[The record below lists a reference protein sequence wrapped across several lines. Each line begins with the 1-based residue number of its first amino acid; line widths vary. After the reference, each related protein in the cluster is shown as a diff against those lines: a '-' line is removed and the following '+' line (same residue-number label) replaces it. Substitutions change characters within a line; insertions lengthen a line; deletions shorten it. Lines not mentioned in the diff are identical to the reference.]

1 MSQSPPSGRTVI
13 PERVEETPDLQGAY
27 PRLSEAQIAVLA
39 ALGHRRATRPGE
51 ILFRQGQRDC
61 DFFVVLAGNVAVVD
75 GHGHRLLAPMHAGTH
90 QLTVVYHGGALE
102 RVARITVPVTFP

>member
-1 MSQSPPSGRTVI
+1 
-13 PERVEETPDLQGAY
+13 L
-27 PRLSEAQIAVLA
+27 
-39 ALGHRRATRPGE
+39 
-51 ILFRQGQRDC
+51 
-61 DFFVVLAGNVAVVD
+61 AVVD